1 MKKIKYLI
9 LLIIVFIGF
18 PFNVFA
24 TSTLAFEIN
33 AQKEGENSLWQPI
46 YVSDIDEDKSFDI
59 YDVATYKAKN
69 NSLTFNKD
77 GNLLSFSNDSYD
89 DKYILTDYN
98 NTISSLELHHGGKT
112 YIGGRGKL
120 KVEKSNYV
128 YYNYYANV
136 RIEKDGYT
144 KFLNDEN
151 GNMYHTE
158 NLGIALYNANLDNTD
173 FQSKAESIIKNE
185 WSNLQ
190 KWNSD
195 IIGDK
200 PFNPSYVYV
209 RTNDSTMNFEEK
221 YADEELVKTYI
232 NTNLD
237 VTYLSDGVLFD
248 GSKVLEDNGI
258 VFKSEDVL
266 PDDYKLEAKDIYDDL
281 EEEKE
286 EHIEETIEENKMMI
300 GLFDISVNN
309 GVTQVDI
316 DSGKYT
322 IRVPITDNI
331 KNYTGYYVVYV
342 KNGEVVDTI
351 DAKIID
357 GKYIE
362 FDTTHLSEYGII
374 ADLLKGDLNNNSK
387 VDLKDII
394 SLIKKYLGTDNTSS
408 KDVKVGDM
416 NNNSKI
422 DLKDIILLI
431 KKYLGS
437 E

>member
-1 MKKIKYLI
+1 MREMKYLI
-9 LLIIVFIGF
+9 LLMGVFMIF
-18 PFNVFA
+18 PFSA
-24 TSTLAFEIN
+24 YASSTLVCELN
-33 AQKEGENSLWQPI
+33 AQKEGEDSLWLPI
-46 YVSDIDEDKSFDI
+46 YASAIDEDKTFDI
-59 YDVATYKAKN
+59 YDVATYRPKN
-69 NSLTFNKD
+69 NSLNFVKD
-77 GNLLSFSNDSYD
+77 GNLLSFSNDSD
-89 DKYILTDYN
+89 EDKYIITDYN
-98 NTISSLELHHGGKT
+98 NTISSLELRHGGKT

-120 KVEKSNYV
+120 KIEKSNYV

-136 RIEKDGYT
+136 RIEKDGYI

-158 NLGIALYNANLDNTD
+158 NLGVALYNTKLEVTD
-173 FQSKAESIIKNE
+173 FKEKAENIVKNE

-200 PFNPSYVYV
+200 SFDPSYVYV
-209 RTNDSTMNFEEK
+209 RTNDSTTNFEEK
-221 YADEELVKTYI
+221 YVSEELVKAYI

-258 VFKSEDVL
+258 VFKSEDNL
-266 PDDYKLEAKDIYDDL
+266 PDDYKLEAKDIYDEL
-281 EEEKE
+281 EEETE
-286 EHIEETIEENKMMI
+286 EHIEESIEENKMMI

-322 IRVPITDNI
+322 IRVPITDDI

-351 DAKIID
+351 DAKVID

-374 ADLLKGDLNNNSK
+374 ADLIKGDMNYNSK
-387 VDLKDII
+387 IDLKDVI
-394 SLIKKYLGTDNTSS
+394 SLIKKYLGTDNASS

-416 NNNSKI
+416 NSNSKI

-431 KKYLGS
+431 KRYLGA
-437 E
+437 

>member
-1 MKKIKYLI
+1 MRKIKYFI
-9 LLIIVFIGF
+9 LLMGVFMAF
-18 PFNVFA
+18 PFSTYA
-24 TSTLAFEIN
+24 SSTLVCELN
-33 AQKEGENSLWQPI
+33 AKKEGEDSIWLPI
-46 YVSDIDEDKSFDI
+46 YVSAIDEDKSFDI
-59 YDVATYKAKN
+59 YDVATYRPKN
-69 NSLTFNKD
+69 NSLNFVKD
-77 GNLLSFSNDSYD
+77 GNLLSFSNDSYE

-98 NTISSLELHHGGKT
+98 NTISSIDLHHGAKT

-120 KVEKSNYV
+120 KIEKSSYV

-136 RIEKDGYT
+136 RVEKDGYT
-144 KFLNDEN
+144 KFLKDGD
-151 GNMYHTE
+151 GNIYHTE
-158 NLGIALYNANLDNTD
+158 DLGIALYNANLDNTD

-190 KWNSD
+190 KWNSN

-351 DAKIID
+351 DAKVID